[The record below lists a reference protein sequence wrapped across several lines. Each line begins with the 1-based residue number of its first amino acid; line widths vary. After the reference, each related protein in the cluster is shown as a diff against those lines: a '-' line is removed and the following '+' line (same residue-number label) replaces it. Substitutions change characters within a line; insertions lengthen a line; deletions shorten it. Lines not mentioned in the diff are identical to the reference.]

1 MVISKEKGPF
11 MFKLHVFR
19 NDETATPTDF
29 SREDELTFMQMC
41 DQFNAKEFKSTIE
54 AGKLK
59 IMFTVETNEDA
70 VACYE
75 FFHKNRK
82 SEVGD
87 VHIYMVNIAE
97 EVYEKYGDEEAK
109 KYEEE

>member
-1 MVISKEKGPF
+1 
-11 MFKLHVFR
+11 
-19 NDETATPTDF
+19 
-29 SREDELTFMQMC
+29 
-41 DQFNAKEFKSTIE
+41 
-54 AGKLK
+54 
-59 IMFTVETNEDA
+59 MFTVETNEDA